1 MKQLGVVILGSTGS
15 IGTQTLD
22 VIRHLPGRFR
32 VIGLAARSNARL
44 LAEQVEEFAVPYVA
58 FEGGPAPGARA
69 RTVSMDEMVH
79 LPGVEVVVVATPG
92 TSALRTTL
100 AAIEAGHRV
109 ATANKE
115 VLVAA
120 GELVVAAARRRGGE
134 LLPIDSEHNAIWQ
147 CLRGEDGR
155 GIAAGASV
163 ERIVLTASGGAFRDL
178 PLDQLD
184 AATLEGALRHPI
196 WQMGQKVTIDAATLA
211 NKAFEVIEARWLFDV
226 PYERI
231 DVVLH
236 RESVVH
242 SVVQFV
248 DGSSKAQ
255 LGLPDMR
262 LPIQYALTYPERAP
276 SQVGHLDLSR
286 LGSLSFAPVENQRYP
301 VFRAIVDAAR
311 QGGTCPAVAS
321 AANDV
326 GVELF
331 TTGRA
336 RFTDIAAVVE
346 AALAAHQRTAHPTVE
361 EIIEAEDAAR
371 AFARDWLETR
381 ARSTTRVG

>member
-1 MKQLGVVILGSTGS
+1 VKPIGVAILGSTGS

-22 VIRHLPGRFR
+22 VIRHLPGRFD
-32 VIGLAARSNARL
+32 VVGLAARNNVGL
-44 LAEQVEEFAVPYVA
+44 LAEQVAEFGVPYVA
-58 FEGGPAPGARA
+58 VEGAHSPLDDAH
-69 RTVSMDEMVH
+69 TISMEELVR
-79 LPGVEVVVVATPG
+79 LPGVDVVVVAIPG
-92 TSALRTTL
+92 TSALRSTL

-120 GELVVAAARRRGGE
+120 GELVVAAARRRGVE
-134 LLPIDSEHNAIWQ
+134 LLPIDSEHNAVWQ

-155 GIAAGASV
+155 GIAAGATV

-178 PLDQLD
+178 PLEQMDD
-184 AATLEGALRHPI
+184 ATPEGALRHPI

-211 NKAFEVIEARWLFDV
+211 NKAFEVVEARWLFDV

-262 LPIQYALTYPERAP
+262 LPIQYALTYPERTP
-276 SQVGHLDLSR
+276 SQVGHLDLAR
-286 LGSLSFAPVENQRYP
+286 LGSLSFAPVDEQRYP
-301 VFRAIVDAAR
+301 AFRAIVDAGR
-311 QGGTCPAVAS
+311 QGGTCPAAAS

-326 GVELF
+326 GVEQF
-331 TTGRA
+331 VAGRA
-336 RFTDIAAVVE
+336 PFTAIAAVID
-346 AALAAHQRTAHPTVE
+346 ATLSAHQRIEHPSVD
-361 EIIEAEDAAR
+361 EIIEAEERAR
-371 AFARDWLETR
+371 DFARGWLERR
-381 ARSTTRVG
+381 ARSTTTVG

>member
-1 MKQLGVVILGSTGS
+1 VKPVGVAILGSTGS

-32 VIGLAARSNARL
+32 VVGLAAKNNVDL
-44 LAEQVEEFAVPYVA
+44 LADQVAEFHVPYVA
-58 FEGGPAPGARA
+58 VDGSSQRIEGARTISKEDLV
-69 RTVSMDEMVH
+69 R
-79 LPGVEVVVVATPG
+79 LPEVDVVVVATPG
-92 TSALRTTL
+92 TSALRPTL

-120 GELVVAAARRRGGE
+120 GELVVAAAQRRGVE
-134 LLPIDSEHNAIWQ
+134 LLPIDSEHNAVWQ
-147 CLRGEDGR
+147 CLRGEEGR
-155 GIAAGASV
+155 GIAAGATV

-178 PLDQLD
+178 PLEQLD
-184 AATLEGALRHPI
+184 VATLEGALRHPI

-211 NKAFEVIEARWLFDV
+211 NKAFEVVEARWLFDV

-262 LPIQYALTYPERAP
+262 LPIQYALTYPDRAP
-276 SQVGHLDLSR
+276 SQVAHLDLAR
-286 LGSLSFAPVENQRYP
+286 LGSLSFAPVDDRRYP
-301 VFRAIVDAAR
+301 VFRAIVEAGRA
-311 QGGTCPAVAS
+311 GGTCPAVAS

-326 GVELF
+326 GVEQF
-331 TTGRA
+331 VAGCA

-346 AALAAHQRTAHPTVE
+346 ATLDKHQRTDQPSVE
-361 EIIEAEDAAR
+361 EIVEAEEQAR
-371 AFARDWLETR
+371 AFARGWLETR
-381 ARSTTRVG
+381 ARSTSRGG

>member
-1 MKQLGVVILGSTGS
+1 MKRVGLVVLGSTGS

-22 VIRHLPGRFR
+22 IVRHMPERFK
-32 VIGLAARSNARL
+32 VVGLAARRNREL
-44 LAEQVEEFAVPYVA
+44 LEQQVAEFGVA
-58 FEGGPAPGARA
+58 HTSCDDAA
-69 RTVSMDEMVH
+69 SMPMEEMVQ
-79 LPGVEVVVVATPG
+79 LPGVDVVVVATPG
-92 TSALRTTL
+92 TSALRSTL
-100 AAIEAGHRV
+100 AAIEAGRRV

-120 GELVVAAARRRGGE
+120 GEIVVAAARHRGVD

-147 CLRGEDGR
+147 CLRGEDGQ

-163 ERIVLTASGGAFRDL
+163 ARIVLTASGGAFRDL
-178 PLDQLD
+178 PLDRLGD
-184 AATLEGALRHPI
+184 ATLEGALRHPI

-211 NKAFEVIEARWLFDV
+211 NKAFEVVEARWLFDV
-226 PYERI
+226 RYERI

-255 LGLPDMR
+255 LGVPDMR

-276 SQVGHLDLSR
+276 GPVRQLDLAS
-286 LGSLSFAPVENQRYP
+286 LGSLTFAPLDPARYP
-301 VFRAIVDAAR
+301 VFGAIVEAAR
-311 QGGTCPAVAS
+311 RGGTCPAVAS

-326 GVELF
+326 GVEEF
-331 TTGRA
+331 AAGRN
-336 RFTDIAAVVE
+336 RFTDIAAVVDAVLALHDSVE
-346 AALAAHQRTAHPTVE
+346 HPAVHDVIAAE
-361 EIIEAEDAAR
+361 EDARRRAR
-371 AFARDWLETR
+371 EWLEKR
-381 ARSTTRVG
+381 ARSASGVG